1 MNSTVDD
8 KINPYEDVT
17 TEELHARITELSDE
31 LRGLR
36 VELKH
41 RQTSLAREAWENLQE
56 AQANYRNV
64 TGGSTV
70 SRIYSIPR
78 SPFGLINGRF

>member
-36 VELKH
+36 VVLKH